1 MLDKLTLYV
10 YAQLTVYVIAN
21 SEYGP
26 PEHLRLQEVDRPE
39 LDADGILVA
48 VRAASVNPYD
58 WHMMRGKPYLV
69 RIGDGFRRPKRGVRG
84 VDMAGRVEAVGASV
98 TQAQPGD
105 EVFGWGR
112 WGALAEYE
120 RAGEKSCAPKPAGI
134 SFEQAA
140 AIPTAGCTALQGV
153 RDVGEIQPGQRALIN
168 GAAGGVGTFAVQI
181 AKALGAEVTGVCS
194 TRNVDLVRS
203 LGADHVVD
211 YTADD
216 FARSGQRYDFVFDLV
231 GNRSL
236 RDLRRAL
243 TPTGTIAFS
252 GGGSGNWLG
261 PLALPLRG
269 LVVSRFVKQQLRM
282 FMAQL
287 RRDDLLFMCDLI
299 EDGKLSPVVDRT
311 YPLSEAP
318 EAIRYLEA
326 GHARGK
332 VVVTV

>member
-1 MLDKLTLYV
+1 M
-10 YAQLTVYVIAN
+10 YVIAN
-21 SEYGP
+21 REYGAP
-26 PEHLRLQEVDRPE
+26 SVLRLEEIDRPE
-39 LDADGILVA
+39 LDDDGILVA
-48 VRAASVNPYD
+48 VRAAAVNPYD
-58 WHMMRGKPYLV
+58 WHTMRGEPYLV
-69 RIGDGFRRPKRGVRG
+69 RIGEGLRRPKRSVRG
-84 VDMAGRVEAVGASV
+84 VDMAGTVEAVGANV

-120 RAGEKSCAPKPAGI
+120 RAGEHSCVPKPAGL

-140 AIPTAGCTALQGV
+140 AIPTAGCTALQGL
-153 RDVGEIQPGQRALIN
+153 RNVGHVQTGQRVLIN

-216 FARSGQRYDFVFDLV
+216 FARAGRRYDVVFDLV

-236 RDLRRAL
+236 RDLRRTT
-243 TPTGTIAFS
+243 TPKGTVVFC
-252 GGGSGNWLG
+252 GGGDGKWVG
-261 PLALPLRG
+261 PMLLPLRG
-269 LVVSRFVKQQLRM
+269 LVVSRFVGQQLRM
-282 FMAQL
+282 FVARL
-287 RRDDLLFMCDLI
+287 NRDDLLFMCDLVA
-299 EDGKLSPVVDRT
+299 DGKLEPVVDRT

-318 EAIRYLEA
+318 EAIAYLEA

-332 VVVTV
+332 VVVSV